1 MGFPVVE
8 NGFRVPYEVE
18 LTVKKKHHGLFAA
31 LDGSCSNF
39 QKKRVLRDS
48 IAILSSQSA
57 RRLISTLCVLTPHH
71 RWIVHR
77 GESSERE
84 DLLSS
89 VQRSNLIP
97 MTQLHVFLAS
107 NIDKDICN
115 FQVVGCCSSRSLRV
129 YRGDTVIAELTHNF
143 KRGSCCRSKE
153 CFRIKLYPGADDA
166 FVVALSVILR
176 RMPRTSLC
184 VN

>member
-1 MGFPVVE
+1 
-8 NGFRVPYEVE
+8 
-18 LTVKKKHHGLFAA
+18 
-31 LDGSCSNF
+31 
-39 QKKRVLRDS
+39 
-48 IAILSSQSA
+48 
-57 RRLISTLCVLTPHH
+57 
-71 RWIVHR
+71 
-77 GESSERE
+77 
-84 DLLSS
+84 
-89 VQRSNLIP
+89 

-166 FVVALSVILR
+166 FVVALKITLKTLNSRVY
-176 RMPRTSLC
+176 S
-184 VN
+184 